1 MEKPFKLGD
10 ERTDLGHTR
19 ELAML
24 VNEPSIRVKNSD
36 FYDYVYNLFKIRKE
50 EIKQEIDIER
60 DNDLQGKNRT

>member
-1 MEKPFKLGD
+1 
-10 ERTDLGHTR
+10 
-19 ELAML
+19 ML